1 MPCPLTIHENGTTRE
16 AITIDENHPYK
27 YKTFS
32 ANVSEVIKLMYCHI
46 PLFIAVYHTHINC
59 HFTFVGG
66 ALGRRRLAESLLIPI
81 PIGPEPRGQA
91 VLYVVPSL
99 PLLQEARQ
107 SVSWAL
113 TLKDSCFISRKF
125 IRVASVKE
133 IILNL

>member
-1 MPCPLTIHENGTTRE
+1 M
-16 AITIDENHPYK
+16 
-27 YKTFS
+27 
-32 ANVSEVIKLMYCHI
+32 
-46 PLFIAVYHTHINC
+46 FIALSHINC
-59 HFTFVGG
+59 HFTFVSG

-133 IILNL
+133 IILNLSVLDYQVLTPPQKSIHDTSFYLHSFWQKLKNLYTILLKN